1 MQGIL
6 YKRLFDRRA
15 DSIPDLAPNLN
26 HSTEGAIFYAPPRV
40 EGDLTSYCAVS
51 NVRGS
56 VCSVEIERAL

>member
-26 HSTEGAIFYAPPRV
+26 HSTEGASFYAPPRV

-56 VCSVEIERAL
+56 VCGVEIAQEL